1 LLRKRTFEPRL
12 PDGIFSDQT
21 FQLGL
26 ILECLAM
33 EDDGKFYGRMVC
45 VIAISYTLWPFGI
58 FCSPFGTFFPYWY
71 VIPEKSGNPV
81 LNTDGR

>member
-1 LLRKRTFEPRL
+1 
-12 PDGIFSDQT
+12 
-21 FQLGL
+21 
-26 ILECLAM
+26 M